1 MTAFATELQRGY
13 IHAASAKRCC
23 VSEVR
28 KTNDGKVRIADLGAI
43 RAANV
48 RFPPSQDLG
57 TERSEWLL
65 RGAGSKTAT
74 VRLAGAMRLSD
85 KGGEDVS

>member
-1 MTAFATELQRGY
+1 MGVAKPCAMSDWGLEPPYGVQLCQQNRDHSNVGFGACESTGA
-13 IHAASAKRCC
+13 HAANFC
-23 VSEVR
+23 
-28 KTNDGKVRIADLGAI
+28 
-43 RAANV
+43 
-48 RFPPSQDLG
+48 FPPSQDLD

>member
-28 KTNDGKVRIADLGAI
+28 KTNDGKVRTADIGA
-43 RAANV
+43 
-48 RFPPSQDLG
+48 
-57 TERSEWLL
+57 ERSEFTLP
-65 RGAGSKTAT
+65 AQSSP
-74 VRLAGAMRLSD
+74 SD
-85 KGGEDVS
+85 YSFDCNI